1 MNKLGKPCS
10 SVLDYPGL
18 FFVTPHAHAQ
28 MVEQLVLFVCP
39 SVSLNLKHQ
48 IPVNRSFMQVFRYNE
63 VCNSTGY
70 KTLNNSLEEIVQWS
84 QLSYL

>member
-1 MNKLGKPCS
+1 MNKFGKPCI

-48 IPVNRSFMQVFRYNE
+48 IPVNRSFMQVGTMRFVTPLATKR
-63 VCNSTGY
+63 S
-70 KTLNNSLEEIVQWS
+70 IIA
-84 QLSYL
+84 